1 MGKKQRF
8 QEDILLEAVVKYAEI
23 CQGKIKATELA
34 KWANENIPELAGVEY
49 YHFTRTVRERDGK
62 TGKINERVKKCSERI
77 DEINQ
82 ARSLSYKAD
91 TNVLLYSSNPAA
103 MFELPINAQKK
114 LVLQTREIFYE
125 LRKQCVK
132 LRSRNSNLEKIN
144 DACASNIKDIDV
156 KISGIEKKLSIL
168 EKQVRYLLRATDEKT
183 RRELLKA
190 RGIEDGSIDFDIYID
205 SLKQSVKDVSDINK
219 NISKFF
225 EENPLEIPNQEE
237 LNILKESLTKELLE
251 VFDE

>member
-49 YHFTRTVRERDGK
+49 YHFTRTVRERDEK
-62 TGKINERVKKCSERI
+62 TGKINERVKKCTERI
-77 DEINQ
+77 NEINQ

-114 LVLQTREIFYE
+114 LVLQTRELFYE
-125 LRKQCVK
+125 LRKQCVN
-132 LRSRNSNLEKIN
+132 LRGKNKNLEKIN
-144 DACASNIKDIDV
+144 EACASNIKNIDA

-168 EKQVRYLLRATDEKT
+168 ERQVRYLMRATDEKT

-190 RGIEDGSIDFDIYID
+190 RALEDGSTDFDAYID
-205 SLKQSVKDVSDINK
+205 SLKQSVIDVSDINK
-219 NISKFF
+219 RISAFF

-237 LNILKESLTKELLE
+237 LNTLKESLAKELFE
-251 VFDE
+251 DIDE

>member
-8 QEDILLEAVVKYAEI
+8 KEDILLEAVVKYAEVFH
-23 CQGKIKATELA
+23 GKIKATELA
-34 KWANENIPELAGVEY
+34 KWANENIPELEGVEY
-49 YHFTRTVRERDGK
+49 YHFTRSVREKDKK
-62 TGKINERVKKCSERI
+62 TGIIKERVKKCTERI
-77 DEINQ
+77 NEINQ
-82 ARSLSYKAD
+82 ARSLSYRAD
-91 TNVLLYSSNPAA
+91 TNVLLCSSNPAA

-114 LVLQTREIFYE
+114 LVLHTRELFYE
-125 LRKQCVK
+125 LRKQCVN